1 MAALITPASG
11 TIASAEAQ
19 SDYGS
24 DIDEETITDLLNGF
38 ESVSVKPLVLEDI
51 EEHELEQCLLRIPLF
66 SSQCSTKT
74 ESTHHYSA
82 VEEQLLEDA
91 GTQLR
96 GSQGHSIGSRT
107 SSTCM
112 FEPIT
117 HSILTK
123 LLIVCSS
130 TEYRY
135 HRRPSGH
142 GVRGGERGRHTGHS
156 IAPRTLQKASSET
169 FIGNRHCISSMV

>member
-1 MAALITPASG
+1 MAALTTPASE

-24 DIDEETITDLLNGF
+24 DIDEETITVLFNEL

-51 EEHELEQCLLRIPLF
+51 EEHELEQCLLHIPLF
-66 SSQCSTKT
+66 SSQGSTKT
-74 ESTHHYSA
+74 ESTHYYSA
-82 VEEQLLEDA
+82 VEEQLLEEA

-96 GSQGHSIGSRT
+96 GSQGRSIGSRT

-112 FEPIT
+112 FEPIVR
-117 HSILTK
+117 SIVTNM
-123 LLIVCSS
+123 LIVCSS
-130 TEYRY
+130 TEHHY
-135 HRRPSGH
+135 HRGSSGF
-142 GVRGGERGRHTGHS
+142 GVRGGERGRDTGHS

-169 FIGNRHCISSMV
+169 FIGNRHCISCMV